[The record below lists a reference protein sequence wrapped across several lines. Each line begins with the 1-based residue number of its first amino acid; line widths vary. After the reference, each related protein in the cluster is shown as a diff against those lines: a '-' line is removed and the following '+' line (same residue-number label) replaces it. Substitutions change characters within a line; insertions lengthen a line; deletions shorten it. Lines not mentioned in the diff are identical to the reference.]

1 MVDQGDLSCINAR
14 PIVADIPVG
23 AIDTLGEVT
32 EAYQMILP
40 SKNDAG
46 SNAIVI
52 SPFTSLLTE
61 AILKGKNEAS
71 W

>member
-1 MVDQGDLSCINAR
+1 MFELLVDQDDLSCINAR

-23 AIDTLGEVT
+23 AIDSTLGEVT
-32 EAYQMILP
+32 KAYQMILP

-52 SPFTSLLTE
+52 SHSHHF
-61 AILKGKNEAS
+61 
-71 W
+71 